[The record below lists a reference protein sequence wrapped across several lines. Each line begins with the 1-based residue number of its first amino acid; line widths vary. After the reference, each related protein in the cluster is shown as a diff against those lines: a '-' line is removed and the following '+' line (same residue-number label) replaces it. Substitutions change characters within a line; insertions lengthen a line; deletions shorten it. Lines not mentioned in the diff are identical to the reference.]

1 MQKTLRSVKASP
13 FGRGV
18 TVGDGEGKDVTKN
31 KQTQRYE
38 DFWLELSYRRQR
50 GICPRACPLRR
61 LRASSPKG
69 RALGKTENIHSDT
82 FPALTVVRYLKRG
95 RVYQNSHLSGCAPAD
110 QFCAGSAV
118 PAGGG
123 TGNPVLGR
131 MRDHRPF
138 FVAQCSTNSPR
149 RANMWSMGPEPLPR
163 SSMADR
169 QPEIYAL
176 ARSTAASRG

>member
-1 MQKTLRSVKASP
+1 MTERARMLPRTNKRSDTNAAI
-13 FGRGV
+13 
-18 TVGDGEGKDVTKN
+18 
-31 KQTQRYE
+31 
-38 DFWLELSYRRQR
+38 RRLLVRVIVSQAKR

-110 QFCAGSAV
+110 QFCAGSVV

-123 TGNPVLGR
+123 TGQ
-131 MRDHRPF
+131 RPAVQQRAGSLRGGGGCGF
-138 FVAQCSTNSPR
+138 LAGAAGPPQRRGASGCSTRAAPGRWPWPR
-149 RANMWSMGPEPLPR
+149 P
-163 SSMADR
+163 MAGR
-169 QPEIYAL
+169 GGGL
-176 ARSTAASRG
+176 LCGCWRGSGCST